1 MKSAAEKPRRLLLFG
16 ANNMSKINRNRLI
29 NAVLFF
35 AENTEFCGKIK
46 LFKLLYLMD
55 FEHFR
60 LTGKSI
66 TGAEYSAWKMGPVPT
81 VLYDQWDE
89 PHGEFAEAVEIVP
102 EPQIDFVR
110 QTVKPK
116 RHFDDSDF
124 TPRQLRVMQG
134 LADRFKDVR
143 SAAMIDVT
151 HAENGAWTK
160 VWNDGAGKSDPIPYE
175 LAISADTENKDA
187 IMMFRQFDLMR
198 AKAVESLGV

>member
-1 MKSAAEKPRRLLLFG
+1 
-16 ANNMSKINRNRLI
+16 MSKINRNRLI

-35 AENTEFCGKIK
+35 AENTQCCGKIK

-66 TGAEYSAWKMGPVPT
+66 TGVEYSAWRMGPVPT

-89 PHGEFAEAVEIVP
+89 PHGEFAEAVDIVP
-102 EPQIDFVR
+102 ERQIDYVR
-110 QTVKPK
+110 LTVRPK
-116 RHFDDSDF
+116 RKFDDSEF
-124 TPRQLRVMQG
+124 TPRQLRVMHG
-134 LADRFKDVR
+134 LAEKFKDVQ

-151 HAENGAWTK
+151 HAENGAWAR
-160 VWNDGAGKSDPIPYE
+160 VWSDGAGKSKPIPYE
-175 LAISADTENKDA
+175 LSIGEETENKDA
-187 IMMFRQFDLMR
+187 IMMIREFDLMR

>member
-1 MKSAAEKPRRLLLFG
+1 MQ
-16 ANNMSKINRNRLI
+16 KINRNRLI
-29 NAVLFF
+29 NAVLYF
-35 AENTEFCGKIK
+35 AENTEYCGKIK

-60 LTGKSI
+60 MTGKSI
-66 TGAEYSAWKMGPVPT
+66 TGAEYSAWRMGPVPT

-89 PHGEFAEAVEIVP
+89 PHGEFAEAVEILH
-102 EPQIDFVR
+102 ERLIDYVR

-116 RHFDDSDF
+116 RGFDDLEF

-134 LADRFKDVR
+134 LAEKYKFVQ

-160 VWNDGAGKSDPIPYE
+160 VWNDGAGKSKRIPYE
-175 LAISADTENKDA
+175 LAISDDTENKDA
-187 IMMFRQFDLMR
+187 ILMIREFDLMR

>member
-1 MKSAAEKPRRLLLFG
+1 
-16 ANNMSKINRNRLI
+16 MSKINRNRLI
-29 NAVLFF
+29 NAVLYF
-35 AENTEFCGKIK
+35 AENTEYCGKIK

-89 PHGEFAEAVEIVP
+89 PDGDFGEAVEIVL
-102 EPQIDFVR
+102 EQQIDYTR
-110 QTVKPK
+110 QTVRPK
-116 RHFDDSDF
+116 RKFDDVEF
-124 TPRQLRVMQG
+124 TPRQLRVMKVV
-134 LADRFKDVR
+134 AEKHRDVR

-151 HAENGAWTK
+151 HAENGAWAR
-160 VWNDGAGKSDPIPYE
+160 VWNDGAGRSKPIPYE
-175 LAISADTENKDA
+175 LSIGDETENKDA
-187 IMMFRQFDLMR
+187 IMMIREFDLMR

>member
-1 MKSAAEKPRRLLLFG
+1 MT
-16 ANNMSKINRNRLI
+16 KINRNRLI

-35 AENTEFCGKIK
+35 AENTEYCGKIK

-66 TGAEYSAWKMGPVPT
+66 TGAEYSAWRMGPVPT

-89 PHGEFAEAVEIVP
+89 PHGEFSDAVDILLER
-102 EPQIDFVR
+102 QIDFVR

-116 RHFDDSDF
+116 RPFDDEEF
-124 TPRQLRVMQG
+124 TPRHLRVMRG
-134 LADRFKDVR
+134 LAEKYKYVQ

-160 VWNDGAGKSDPIPYE
+160 VWNDGAGKSKPIPYE
-175 LAISADTENKDA
+175 LAISNDTDNREA
-187 IMMFRQFDLMR
+187 IMMIREFDLMR
-198 AKAVESLGV
+198 EKAVESLGV

>member
-1 MKSAAEKPRRLLLFG
+1 MT
-16 ANNMSKINRNRLI
+16 KINRNRLI
-29 NAVLFF
+29 NAVLYF
-35 AENTEFCGKIK
+35 AENTEYCGKIK

-66 TGAEYSAWKMGPVPT
+66 TGAEYSAWRMGPVPT
-81 VLYDQWDE
+81 ILYDQWDE
-89 PHGEFAEAVEIVP
+89 PHGEFAEAVDIVP
-102 EPQIDFVR
+102 ERQIDFVR

-116 RHFDDSDF
+116 RAFDDSEF

-134 LADRFKDVR
+134 LAEKYKYVQ

-160 VWNDGAGKSDPIPYE
+160 VWNNGEGKSKPIPYE
-175 LAISADTENKDA
+175 LSVGNETENKEA
-187 IMMFRQFDLMR
+187 IMMIREFDIMR
-198 AKAVESLGV
+198 AKAVESLGI